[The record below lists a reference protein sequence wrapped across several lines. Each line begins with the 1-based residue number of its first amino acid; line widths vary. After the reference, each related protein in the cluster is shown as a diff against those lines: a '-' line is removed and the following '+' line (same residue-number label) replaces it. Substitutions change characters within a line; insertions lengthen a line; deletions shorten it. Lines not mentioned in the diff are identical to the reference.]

1 MIRRLPPLLKTL
13 REGMA
18 SAGHSVDK
26 QDQHIQALNES
37 LAAAFSAR
45 AAAIPTARFDE
56 LRENLETLEELL
68 PDATDVE
75 LDHTLMLDLSG
86 QDSSD
91 LEVVQDGGS
100 MPTPAMLQWARELQ
114 VGSWYMLD
122 YNGRNEPM
130 QLAWTGLR
138 RHLSLFVSAGG
149 RCVLFQQ
156 PRLASFLQAG
166 LLVPAQEESLTTKAT
181 RAAMEKIEA
190 DPQRL
195 LA

>member
-1 MIRRLPPLLKTL
+1 MPVIKARTRGKHVVRHIPRL
-13 REGMA
+13 
-18 SAGHSVDK
+18 D
-26 QDQHIQALNES
+26 
-37 LAAAFSAR
+37 
-45 AAAIPTARFDE
+45 
-56 LRENLETLEELL
+56 RENLETLEELL

-91 LEVVQDGGS
+91 LEVVQEGGS

-122 YNGRNEPM
+122 YNGRNEAV

-138 RHLSLFVSAGG
+138 RHLSLFVSADG

-156 PRLASFLQAG
+156 PRLAAFLQAG

-181 RAAMEKIEA
+181 RAAMEKIDA
-190 DPQRL
+190 DPKRL
-195 LA
+195 LS